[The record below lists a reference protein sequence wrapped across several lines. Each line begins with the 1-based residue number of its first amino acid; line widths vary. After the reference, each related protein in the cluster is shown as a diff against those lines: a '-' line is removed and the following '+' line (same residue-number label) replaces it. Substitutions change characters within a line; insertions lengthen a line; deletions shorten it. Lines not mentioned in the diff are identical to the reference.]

1 MTKFTVLNEDS
12 IFKEA
17 ESVTTFTYN
26 NKDYILY
33 FVKDYDNNDSN
44 LLISRLETSYDGYH
58 HIRPIEN
65 EEEKQEI
72 FNKFKLSY
80 GGEVHD

>member
-1 MTKFTVLNEDS
+1 MTKFTVLNEDAT
-12 IFKEA
+12 FKEA
-17 ESVTTFTYN
+17 EAITTFTYN

-33 FVKDYDNNDSN
+33 FVKDYDENNSN

-58 HIRPIEN
+58 HIRPIEDEN
-65 EEEKQEI
+65 EKRFI

-80 GGEVHD
+80 GGDNHD